1 MEPWRECCRP
11 SICSTA
17 VTVSMLHVFV
27 LQSWKQFTRTFQDQ
41 IAAATTARCSENF
54 LLLLTY
60 LLRSSLGWSE
70 HHDMKIVMSVNITQL
85 QSIIFMEEVFTRRHK
100 TINIAG
106 PDRLSSGRNLSPGLF
121 IWSPYIFPSFSPQWT
136 KWLEILWNLRGEER
150 EILEAATDILNHN
163 NTLVQ
168 CLVIVDIMILIT
180 K

>member
-70 HHDMKIVMSVNITQL
+70 HHDMKIVMSGNITTL
-85 QSIIFMEEVFTRRHK
+85 QSITLPTLTQNYWCDAEHGRVPGVQQVRRK
-100 TINIAG
+100 NITITIK
-106 PDRLSSGRNLSPGLF
+106 
-121 IWSPYIFPSFSPQWT
+121 Y
-136 KWLEILWNLRGEER
+136 
-150 EILEAATDILNHN
+150 N
-163 NTLVQ
+163 NVK
-168 CLVIVDIMILIT
+168 C